1 MNNLISAR
9 NLTCRFGSTI
19 AVDNLSFELKPG
31 SVLGFIGPNG
41 SGKTTTLRMLLGL
54 IPPDSGNSIV
64 LECPSL
70 KLTPEIKERIGYVP
84 EEDGLYGWK
93 SVEKMLK
100 FHGNFYPK
108 YDHNY
113 GKVLL
118 DKFQLPA
125 KTLVSRLSKGSRRR
139 LSVVLA
145 LATKPDL
152 LILDEPA
159 SGFDPAIRRVLLDC
173 LSEFVR
179 DGDRSVLIST
189 HILTDIERVADEI
202 AIIRNGGLLLQKDLD
217 DLREQCKILIF
228 DNNVKREKIEEKFR
242 VLKWTESLDTTEV
255 VVGNFSEN
263 HNLNIREIYPMNL
276 EDIFIHLVAPII
288 DK

>member
-9 NLTCRFGSTI
+9 NLICRFGSTI

-31 SVLGFIGPNG
+31 SILGFIGPNG

-54 IPPDSGNSIV
+54 SPPDSGDSIV

-100 FHGNFYPK
+100 FHGGFYPK
-108 YDHNY
+108 YDQNY
-113 GKVLL
+113 GKALL

-159 SGFDPAIRRVLLDC
+159 AGFDPAIRRVLLDC

-217 DLREQCKILIF
+217 ELREQCKILIF
-228 DNNVKREKIEEKFR
+228 DSNIRREEIEEKFR
-242 VLKWTESLDTTEV
+242 VLKWTENDDNVEV
-255 VVGNFSEN
+255 VVDNYSEN

>member
-31 SVLGFIGPNG
+31 SILGFIGPNG

-54 IPPDSGNSIV
+54 IPPDSGDSIV

-70 KLTPEIKERIGYVP
+70 KLSPEIKERIGYVP

-159 SGFDPAIRRVLLDC
+159 AGFDPAIRRVLLDC
-173 LSEFVR
+173 LAEFVR

-217 DLREQCKILIF
+217 ELREECKILIF
-228 DNNVKREKIEEKFR
+228 DNNVGREEIEEKFR

-255 VVGNFSEN
+255 VVGNFSED

-276 EDIFIHLVAPII
+276 EDIFIHLVVPIASE
-288 DK
+288 